1 MSPSFDA
8 VCLSFSV
15 STAALQK
22 PWILQ
27 CRISSFRLLEVNV
40 AHPPPTPPLPA
51 TSFNRL
57 FLVVWNV
64 LFEVVRADRV
74 RCCIVTLCRW
84 IGNVMMQLARL
95 FRSWHRFPES
105 FYCPKAC
112 QLFGTGAVYSQR
124 LANSV
129 TLSTLPADDVVS
141 GRPKTLQA
149 AADRRLRVQ
158 FHTLSHLIHN
168 DSLPCRCGCN
178 PLLGAWLHY
187 QPWLSEGRPLCF
199 FFRTY

>member
-1 MSPSFDA
+1 M
-8 VCLSFSV
+8 
-15 STAALQK
+15 
-22 PWILQ
+22 
-27 CRISSFRLLEVNV
+27 
-40 AHPPPTPPLPA
+40 PPPPF
-51 TSFNRL
+51 SRL
-57 FLVVWNV
+57 FLVVWNI
-64 LFEVVRADRV
+64 LFEVVRAEWV

-84 IGNVMMQLARL
+84 IGNIMMQRARL
-95 FRSWHRFPES
+95 FRSWRRFPES

-141 GRPKTLQA
+141 GRPKTLLA

-168 DSLPCRCGCN
+168 DSLPCRYGCN

-199 FFRTY
+199 FLEHVNDYA